1 MTARLFVPG
10 EYSSAGECP
19 LDPQQAHYLLRVRR
33 LRNGD
38 RVEVFDGNGRRFD
51 AELIDAAH
59 GRCSLQIGARLASAP
74 ESPLRITLVQALSG
88 ADKMDWTIEK
98 AVELGVAR
106 IAPVIAERS
115 VVRVDAA
122 RELRKHEHWRRLIV
136 AACMQSGRDTL
147 PTLESV
153 TELGR
158 WLGERASGEASRAS
172 GDPGSERRLLL
183 TPPGEHSN
191 ERPGARPLSA
201 WADDAANGPPVR
213 DVTLLVGPESGFS
226 DAEIKAANAA
236 GFESVGLGARI
247 LRTETAGLAAIAA
260 LQLKFGDF

>member
-1 MTARLFVPG
+1 MTARLYVPG
-10 EYSSAGECP
+10 DYSSADQCP
-19 LDPQQAHYLLRVRR
+19 LDSQQAHYLLRVRR

-38 RVEVFDGNGRRFD
+38 QVEVFDGNGRRFD
-51 AELIDAAH
+51 AELIDAAQ
-59 GRCSLQIGARLASAP
+59 GRGSLRIGARLASAA
-74 ESPLRITLVQALSG
+74 ESPLRITLAQALSG

-106 IAPVIAERS
+106 IVPVIAERS

-122 RELRKHEHWRRLIV
+122 RESRKYEHWQRLII
-136 AACMQSGRDTL
+136 AACMQSGRDRL
-147 PTLESV
+147 PVLDRV
-153 TELGR
+153 TELGK
-158 WLGERASGEASRAS
+158 WFDERSSVGANRATD
-172 GDPGSERRLLL
+172 GPGSEMRLLL
-183 TPPGEHSN
+183 TPPDQ
-191 ERPGARPLSA
+191 RPVTPTLSA

-213 DVTLLVGPESGFS
+213 DITLLVGPESGFS

-260 LQLKFGDF
+260 LQMKFGDF